1 MAALDGP
8 GRAVRRIGL
17 LGGSFNPAHEGH
29 RALSLEAV
37 RRLRLDGIWWLVAPQ
52 NPLKPVIGM
61 APLDRRLAQAARMA
75 AHPRITVTAVERDL
89 GTRYTVETLAALRRR
104 FPHTRFVWL
113 MGADNL
119 AQMPRWRRWTQI
131 FALVPVAVF
140 ARPTYC
146 QTALAGPAA
155 HRFRRSR
162 RPESS
167 AAHLADRAPPAWS
180 FIRMRLHPASATAIR
195 AGQGWP

>member
-1 MAALDGP
+1 M
-8 GRAVRRIGL
+8 
-17 LGGSFNPAHEGH
+17 
-29 RALSLEAV
+29 SLEAL
-37 RRLRLDGIWWLVAPQ
+37 RRLRLDAVWWLVAPQ
-52 NPLKPVIGM
+52 NPLKPVAGM
-61 APLDRRLAQAARMA
+61 ASLERRLLQAAHMA
-75 AHPRITVTAVERDL
+75 AHPRILVTAVEREL
-89 GTRYTVETLAALRRR
+89 GTRYTVESLTALRRR

-119 AQMPRWRRWTQI
+119 AQMPRWHRWTQI

-146 QTALAGPAA
+146 QAALAGPAA
-155 HRFRRSR
+155 HRFHRSR
-162 RPESS
+162 QPEST
-167 AAHLADRAPPAWS
+167 ANRLADRTPPAWS